1 MENVHTWLKR
11 CFVQTVQ
18 KNNAQLCT
26 VTVSPVSLNELT
38 LKKKGDSKKN
48 CEKELKRF

>member
-11 CFVQTVQ
+11 CFVQTVP

-38 LKKKGDSKKN
+38 LKKKVTLKRTVKKN
-48 CEKELKRF
+48 